1 MPEFL
6 QEIEPVDFSMRFD
19 GQQVEL
25 KFVYDIDGDDEETL
39 KVRGKLYQKEGKLGI
54 EWTKVVG
61 NDFWLNC
68 IIADLNKTL

>member
-1 MPEFL
+1 MPELL
-6 QEIEPVDFSMRFD
+6 QEIEPVDFNMRFD